1 MCATADPPRHAYTFK
16 SNFRQFLEIFK
27 KTKRKKKGKN
37 PTPIR
42 LYWLIAT
49 FLKLII
55 SEKLKK
61 DEAELRRSDTSS
73 KILVNVAALFPSCII
88 IYVVSTGHIQIERPF
103 KNLGEKKKKTQ

>member
-1 MCATADPPRHAYTFK
+1 MILLLYK
-16 SNFRQFLEIFK
+16 SLKSDI
-27 KTKRKKKGKN
+27 
-37 PTPIR
+37 
-42 LYWLIAT
+42 

-103 KNLGEKKKKTQ
+103 KNLGEKKKKTHNESSKSPTEIQAVFMAIKPVK